1 MNRTGWGDKMVKL
14 QSATKKRRQDWTDYL
29 YLVPAVL
36 LIGMFFISSIVYTF
50 RLSFFSW
57 DGFGEQTFVGLENY
71 RAIFQDS
78 NLRISMMNTLIWVV
92 CSLII
97 NLIIPLILAI
107 LIVNST
113 AQSLFK
119 NFFYFPSTLSGI
131 VASVIMG
138 AMLSTYGIPQFF
150 GLLGLKSWVR
160 DWLAI
165 PYLNTF
171 IMILMGCWS
180 GIGMSMLL
188 FIAGLRGLD
197 RSCVESAQIDGA
209 HGWKLY
215 RHIVLPMLSA
225 TTKVVLLMTMVNS
238 FKVFDNI
245 WVMTKGGPY
254 RTSETFALSMYVES
268 FVRSNFGG
276 GAAVAVV
283 LSLIVMVVSIINLWN
298 NFRSER

>member
-1 MNRTGWGDKMVKL
+1 MTGEKRTGR
-14 QSATKKRRQDWTDYL
+14 AFRDWTDYL
-29 YLVPAVL
+29 YLMPAVL
-36 LIGMFFISSIVYTF
+36 LIGVFFISSIIYTL

-57 DGFGEQTFVGLENY
+57 DGFNEQTFVGLENY

-92 CSLII
+92 CSLVI
-97 NLIIPLILAI
+97 NLAIPLLLAI

-113 AQSLFK
+113 ASSLFK

-131 VASVIMG
+131 VASVIMA
-138 AMLSTYGIPQFF
+138 AMLSTYGVPQFF
-150 GLLGLKSWVR
+150 GLIGMKSWVR

-171 IMILMGCWS
+171 IMIMMGCWS

-188 FIAGLRGLD
+188 FLAGLRSVD
-197 RSCVESAQIDGA
+197 RSCVEAAQIDGA
-209 HGWKLY
+209 QGVRLY
-215 RHIVLPMLSA
+215 GRVILPMLSG

-268 FVRSNFGG
+268 FVRNNYGG

-283 LSLIVMVVSIINLWN
+283 LSTIVMAVSILNLWN
-298 NFRSER
+298 NFRREA

>member
-1 MNRTGWGDKMVKL
+1 MVDMKP
-14 QSATKKRRQDWTDYL
+14 KEIRKRQDLTDYL
-29 YLVPAVL
+29 YLMPAVL
-36 LIGMFFISSIVYTF
+36 LIGAFFISSIIYTV
-50 RLSFFSW
+50 RLSFFTW

-71 RAIFQDS
+71 RAIFRDS
-78 NLRISMMNTLIWVV
+78 NLQISMMNTLIWVI
-92 CSLII
+92 CSLVI
-97 NLIIPLILAI
+97 NLVLPLVLAI
-107 LIVNST
+107 LIVNSS
-113 AQSLFK
+113 ASPLFK

-131 VASVIMG
+131 VASVIMS
-138 AMLSTYGIPQFF
+138 AMLSTYGIPQIF
-150 GLLGLKSWVR
+150 GLLGLDSWVR

-171 IMILMGCWS
+171 IMIMMGCWS

-188 FIAGLRGLD
+188 FIAGLRSVD
-197 RSCVESAQIDGA
+197 RSCVEAAQMDGA
-209 HGWKLY
+209 HGLKLY
-215 RHIVLPMLSA
+215 TGVILPMLSG

-268 FVRSNFGG
+268 FLRSNYGG

-283 LSLIVMVVSIINLWN
+283 LSLIVMTVSIVNLWN
-298 NFRSER
+298 TFRTEK

>member
-1 MNRTGWGDKMVKL
+1 MDIRHTGSPL
-14 QSATKKRRQDWTDYL
+14 RRDWTDYL
-29 YLVPAVL
+29 YLLPAVL
-36 LIGMFFISSIVYTF
+36 LIGMFFISSIIYTA

-57 DGFGEQTFVGLENY
+57 DGFSEQTYVGFANY
-71 RAIFQDS
+71 QAIFQDD

-92 CSLII
+92 CSLVI
-97 NLIIPLILAI
+97 NMVIPLLLAI
-107 LIVNST
+107 LIVNSS
-113 AQSLFK
+113 AASLFK

-131 VASVIMG
+131 VASVIMA

-150 GLLGLKSWVR
+150 GLLGLKEWVR

-171 IMILMGCWS
+171 IMIMMGCWS

-188 FIAGLRGLD
+188 FIAGLRSLD
-197 RSCVESAQIDGA
+197 RSCVEAAQMDGA
-209 HGWKLY
+209 HGAGLY
-215 RHIVLPMLSA
+215 FRVVLPMLNS
-225 TTKVVLLMTMVNS
+225 TIKVVLLMTMVNS

-268 FVRSNFGG
+268 FVRNNYGG

-283 LSLIVMVVSIINLWN
+283 LSAIVLVVSVLNLWN
-298 NFRSER
+298 NFRSEQ

>member
-1 MNRTGWGDKMVKL
+1 
-14 QSATKKRRQDWTDYL
+14 
-29 YLVPAVL
+29 
-36 LIGMFFISSIVYTF
+36 
-50 RLSFFSW
+50 
-57 DGFGEQTFVGLENY
+57 
-71 RAIFQDS
+71 
-78 NLRISMMNTLIWVV
+78 
-92 CSLII
+92 
-97 NLIIPLILAI
+97 
-107 LIVNST
+107 
-113 AQSLFK
+113 
-119 NFFYFPSTLSGI
+119 
-131 VASVIMG
+131 
-138 AMLSTYGIPQFF
+138 
-150 GLLGLKSWVR
+150 
-160 DWLAI
+160 
-165 PYLNTF
+165 
-171 IMILMGCWS
+171 
-180 GIGMSMLL
+180 MSMLL